1 MARFDDRNLQEPTIL
16 TVPGLD
22 GSGHAHWQTLW
33 EHQWLN
39 CRRVDMGNWTT
50 PNRNA
55 WVNRLNLAIRQ
66 TQGPIVLVA
75 HSLGCHAVAWWAA
88 LERPTTNG
96 PVIGA
101 MLVAPPEVD
110 SALADARLNAF
121 APSARGVLPFP
132 SLLVGS
138 RNDPYI
144 TPDRAYRLATFWGA
158 DHVDAGRIG
167 HINAASDIGDWAF
180 GKAMLAR
187 LLDAVEPDAL
197 LARIHS
203 MGMAASRLLDRRA
216 DLSL

>member
-1 MARFDDRNLQEPTIL
+1 MPGFRSLAAQDPTLL

-22 GSGHAHWQTLW
+22 NSGPAHWQTLW
-33 EHQWLN
+33 ERQWLN
-39 CRRVDMGNWTT
+39 CHRVDMGNWQT

-66 TQGPIVLVA
+66 TQGPIILVA

-88 LERPTTNG
+88 LERPTAAG
-96 PVIGA
+96 PVVGA
-101 MLVAPPEVD
+101 LLVAPPEVD
-110 SALADARLNAF
+110 NAPVDPRLNAF

-132 SLLVGS
+132 SLLVSS

-144 TPDRAYRLATFWGA
+144 SPDRAYRLASFWGS

-180 GKAMLAR
+180 GKALLAR
-187 LLDAVEPDAL
+187 LLDAAEPIAAPAAPV
-197 LARIHS
+197 ARPRP
-203 MGMAASRLLDRRA
+203 AEWRA
-216 DLSL
+216 DLTE